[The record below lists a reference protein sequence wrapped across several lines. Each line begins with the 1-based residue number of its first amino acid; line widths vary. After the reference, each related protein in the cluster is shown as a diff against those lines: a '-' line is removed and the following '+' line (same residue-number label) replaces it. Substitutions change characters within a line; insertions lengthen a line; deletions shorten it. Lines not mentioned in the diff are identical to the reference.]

1 MNRIFVLIALLF
13 WGTVAMTEQKSA
25 DDHCA
30 SYDAEGPVRQPRSPL
45 LSS

>member
-25 DDHCA
+25 DDVIA
-30 SYDAEGPVRQPRSPL
+30 ALVRAVPL
-45 LSS
+45 PAA